1 MRMVREAILLDYY
14 ERGQLQRKSRPSNR
28 KAARAFAD
36 TVVTPR
42 VLFAR
47 ANGVADGSV
56 PLGVALGFVVWPEL
70 IPVFARDAVE
80 VVYDFAVAH
89 GQLADQLLMA
99 AQPRAI
105 DIDKAEIAVFKA
117 QDGDVGARAH

>member
-14 ERGQLQRKSRPSNR
+14 ECGRLQRKSRPSNG
-28 KAARAFAD
+28 KAAD

-70 IPVFARDAVE
+70 IPIFARDTIEIVD
-80 VVYDFAVAH
+80 DFAVAYRLFEIGSH
-89 GQLADQLLMA
+89 A
-99 AQPRAI
+99 A
-105 DIDKAEIAVFKA
+105 
-117 QDGDVGARAH
+117 